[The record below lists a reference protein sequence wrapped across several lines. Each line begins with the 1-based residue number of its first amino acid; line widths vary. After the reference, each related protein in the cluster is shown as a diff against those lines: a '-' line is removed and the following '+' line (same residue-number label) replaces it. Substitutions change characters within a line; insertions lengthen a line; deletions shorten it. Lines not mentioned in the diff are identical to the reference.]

1 MACLTC
7 ELSFLSLVCEAA
19 GETDQPGQPQLATP
33 GHQVGTE
40 LACSVRSVTSLHLVD
55 QRLTCGARQ
64 QARPHLQDQQSVWWG
79 VIELQA
85 TAQPLLTLL
94 RTEKLQVRYR
104 QTQKDIDIH
113 RQTPT
118 STGSEPASGMTAG
131 WWSCERRV
139 SWPAACREARR
150 TSAASWPT
158 LPTLTQA
165 TTRLDPSS
173 PSSRAHRSCLSADE
187 DICNNS
193 WYQSWKNVKYNHS
206 QIGKYE

>member
-1 MACLTC
+1 MTKYQSEGPAEGVACLTC

-94 RTEKLQVRYR
+94 RTEK
-104 QTQKDIDIH
+104 
-113 RQTPT
+113 
-118 STGSEPASGMTAG
+118 
-131 WWSCERRV
+131 
-139 SWPAACREARR
+139 
-150 TSAASWPT
+150 
-158 LPTLTQA
+158 
-165 TTRLDPSS
+165 
-173 PSSRAHRSCLSADE
+173 
-187 DICNNS
+187 
-193 WYQSWKNVKYNHS
+193 
-206 QIGKYE
+206 